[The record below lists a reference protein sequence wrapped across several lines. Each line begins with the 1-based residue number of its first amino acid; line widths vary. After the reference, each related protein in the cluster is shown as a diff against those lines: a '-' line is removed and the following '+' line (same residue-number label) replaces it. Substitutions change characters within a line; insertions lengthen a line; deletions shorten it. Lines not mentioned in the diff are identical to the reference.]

1 MILLGL
7 IAIIGVASSVA
18 ALVGLLWL
26 RDKIHTSGL
35 PQKWVATINKGRG
48 FQLDQVASA
57 KITVLFDWLVG
68 DAKYI
73 GDAGVSYLVEIE
85 DKKILFDLGD
95 RYGKSNPD
103 PVLHNI
109 KNLGYEP
116 EEFVKKLDAVVI
128 SHHHRDHVGGLKA
141 QLGKTFRIPG
151 ELEPKCPIYI
161 PKPLSHPILK
171 ERISDK
177 PEQLFPGVGLTGP
190 LPAWMFFLGCTPE
203 QMLMINLP
211 EGLLL
216 VVGCGHPDISAM
228 VRYAKEITGRPVY
241 AIFGGIHALLDKS
254 KSFTQRVIAAKNP
267 PWRPI
272 TPEDIGIMAVA
283 LSDMGVKKIYLS
295 SHDSDEWATNILRTV
310 FNDDLIL
317 IRVGDAYKFGDS
329 NS

>member
-7 IAIIGVASSVA
+7 IAIFGVAGFIA
-18 ALVGLLWL
+18 ALVGLFWL
-26 RDKIHTSGL
+26 RDKINTGRL
-35 PQKWVATINKGRG
+35 PQKWEAAINSGRG
-48 FQLDQVASA
+48 LQLDSA
-57 KITVLFDWLVG
+57 GPVKITVLFDWLVG

-73 GDAGVSYLVEIE
+73 GDAGVSYLIETE

-109 KNLGYEP
+109 KNLGNDP
-116 EEFVKKLDAVVI
+116 EQFTKKLDAVVI

-141 QLGKTFRIPG
+141 QLGKTFRFPG

-161 PKPLSHPILK
+161 PKPLSHPVLK
-171 ERISDK
+171 ERIPSK
-177 PEQLFPGVGLTGP
+177 PDQLFPGIGLSGP
-190 LPAWMFFLGCTPE
+190 LPALMFLLGCTPE

-216 VVGCGHPDISAM
+216 VVGCGHPDIAAM
-228 VRYAKEITGRPVY
+228 VRFAKEITGRPVY
-241 AIFGGIHALLDKS
+241 AIFGGIHALLDQS
-254 KSFTQRVIAAKNP
+254 KNLAQRIFAAKNP
-267 PWRPI
+267 PWRPV

-295 SHDSDEWATNILRTV
+295 SHDSDEWATNIIRTV

-317 IRVGDAYKFGDS
+317 IRVGDTYRFGS
-329 NS
+329 EQS